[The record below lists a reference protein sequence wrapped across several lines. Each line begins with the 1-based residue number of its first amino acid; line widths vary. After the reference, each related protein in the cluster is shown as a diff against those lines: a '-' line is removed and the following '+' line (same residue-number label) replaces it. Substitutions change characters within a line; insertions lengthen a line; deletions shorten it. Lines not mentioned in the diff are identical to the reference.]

1 VVFATSQDKD
11 VLKNIS
17 TLKNE
22 VALLSKNNQFKI
34 DALDKFIP
42 GDNNQKRIEEFV
54 ASFT

>member
-1 VVFATSQDKD
+1 MVFATSQDKD